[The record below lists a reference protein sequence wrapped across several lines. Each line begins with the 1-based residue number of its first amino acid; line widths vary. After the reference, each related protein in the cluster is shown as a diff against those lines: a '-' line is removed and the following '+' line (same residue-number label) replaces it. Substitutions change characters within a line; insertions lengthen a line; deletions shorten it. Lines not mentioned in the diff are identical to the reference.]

1 MNNIMNNDP
10 ELDRDFR
17 EEKSKFEKKMKK
29 KFNPVRKVVMNAIKS
44 VVVPMA
50 ILIAKVLAV
59 VILVS
64 ILLSAF
70 VTLLEGNKESGDSI
84 SNLEDYNS
92 SVSGESGGTDVTT
105 PEWIFSKSEIEDF
118 INGYDSSNT
127 ELKNKMKNYID
138 EIYKWQADYGY
149 SSALLVTIA
158 FEENRNDFEAFLDEM
173 KQKAENWKNNG
184 YTTTKEIAKD
194 YVGDDTSDEWANNIE
209 NKMQKTALDSGIIE
223 YGETSLSGDGYPNS
237 YVSKAGRT
245 YRNYKQ
251 NIGSYS
257 LSQWCG
263 TSIVK
268 KDGCSLIAVTIIVSG
283 YRNSEVN
290 PLELAQKYAVKGAGM
305 SIPGALLGEGI
316 SFTEPL
322 GADITFSEQQKE
334 TIKNHVKGSGPAII
348 KVVPPSQFT
357 NSTHFMALLDY
368 NASTNEF
375 YLSNPYTGNNSYGVS
390 GWIDA
395 DRVLIGCTRF
405 YAIK

>member
-1 MNNIMNNDP
+1 MNNAINEDP
-10 ELDRDFR
+10 KLAREFR
-17 EEKSKFEKKMKK
+17 EEKSKFEKKLKK
-29 KFNPVRKVVMNAIKS
+29 KANPVRKVIMNAIKAA
-44 VVVPMA
+44 VIPMV
-50 ILIAKVLAV
+50 ILLAKILAV
-59 VILVS
+59 VILVTVL
-64 ILLSAF
+64 ISAF
-70 VTLLEGNKESGDSI
+70 VNLLDGNSSGDSI
-84 SNLEDYNS
+84 SNNEEYNSTISNGGGIDLTNTEWNFTKDEIQKFIENYNS
-92 SVSGESGGTDVTT
+92 SNSA
-105 PEWIFSKSEIEDF
+105 
-118 INGYDSSNT
+118 
-127 ELKNKMKNYID
+127 LKNDMINNID
-138 EIYKWQADYGY
+138 KIIKWQNDYGY
-149 SSALLVTIA
+149 SSAFLITIA
-158 FEENRNDFEAFLDEM
+158 FEENRNDFETFLDEVNE
-173 KQKAENWKNNG
+173 KAGEWKKIQ
-184 YTTTKEIAKD
+184 YKTTKEIAKD
-194 YVGDDTSDEWANNIE
+194 YVGDDTANEWANNIE
-209 NKMQKTALDSGIIE
+209 NKMQEVALNSDIIK
-223 YGETSLSGDGYPNS
+223 YGEISISGDGYPNS
-237 YVSKAGRT
+237 YISKTGKT

-290 PLELAQKYAVKGAGM
+290 PMELAQKYAVIGAGM

-334 TIKNHVKGSGPAII
+334 TIKNYVKGSGPAII

>member
-1 MNNIMNNDP
+1 MNNAINEDP
-10 ELDRDFR
+10 KLAREFR
-17 EEKSKFEKKMKK
+17 EEKSKFEKKLKK
-29 KFNPVRKVVMNAIKS
+29 KANPVRKVIMNAIKAA
-44 VVVPMA
+44 VIPMV
-50 ILIAKVLAV
+50 ILLAKILAV
-59 VILVS
+59 VILVTVL
-64 ILLSAF
+64 ISAF
-70 VTLLEGNKESGDSI
+70 VNLLDGNSSGDSI
-84 SNLEDYNS
+84 SNNEEYNSTISNGGGIDLTNTEWNFTKAEIQKFIENYNS
-92 SVSGESGGTDVTT
+92 SNSA
-105 PEWIFSKSEIEDF
+105 
-118 INGYDSSNT
+118 
-127 ELKNKMKNYID
+127 LKNDMINNID
-138 EIYKWQADYGY
+138 KIIKWQNDYGY
-149 SSALLVTIA
+149 SSAFLITIA
-158 FEENRNDFEAFLDEM
+158 FEDNRTDFENFLDEVNE
-173 KQKAENWKNNG
+173 KAGEWKKNQ
-184 YTTTKEIAKD
+184 YKTTKEIAKD
-194 YVGDDTSDEWANNIE
+194 YVGDDTANEWANNIE
-209 NKMQKTALDSGIIE
+209 NKMQEVALNSDIIK
-223 YGETSLSGDGYPNS
+223 YGETSISGDGYPNL

-305 SIPGALLGEGI
+305 SISGALLGEGI

>member
-1 MNNIMNNDP
+1 MNNTMNDDP
-10 ELDRDFR
+10 KLDREFR
-17 EEKSKFEKKMKK
+17 EEKAKFEKKIKK
-29 KFNPVRKVVMNAIKS
+29 KANPVRKVIINAIKAA
-44 VVVPMA
+44 VIPMV
-50 ILIAKVLAV
+50 ILLAKILAV
-59 VILVS
+59 VILVTVL
-64 ILLSAF
+64 ISAF
-70 VTLLEGNKESGDSI
+70 VNLLDGNSSGDSI
-84 SNLEDYNS
+84 SNNEEYNSTISNGGGIDLTNTEWNFTKDEIQKFIENYNS
-92 SVSGESGGTDVTT
+92 SNSA
-105 PEWIFSKSEIEDF
+105 
-118 INGYDSSNT
+118 
-127 ELKNKMKNYID
+127 LKNDMINNID
-138 EIYKWQADYGY
+138 KIIKWQNDYGY
-149 SSALLVTIA
+149 SSAFLITIA
-158 FEENRNDFEAFLDEM
+158 FEENRNDFEAFLDEI
-173 KQKAENWKNNG
+173 KQKAETWKNNE
-184 YTTTKEIAKD
+184 YKTTKEIAKD
-194 YVGDDTSDEWANNIE
+194 YVGDDTSNEWANNIE
-209 NKMQKTALDSGIIE
+209 NKMQEVALNSDIIK
-223 YGETSLSGDGYPNS
+223 YGETSISGDGYPNS

-334 TIKNHVKGSGPAII
+334 TIKNYVKGSGPAII

>member
-1 MNNIMNNDP
+1 MNNAINEDP
-10 ELDRDFR
+10 KLAREFR
-17 EEKSKFEKKMKK
+17 EEKSKFEKKLKK
-29 KFNPVRKVVMNAIKS
+29 KANPVRKVIMNAIKAA
-44 VVVPMA
+44 VIPMV
-50 ILIAKVLAV
+50 ILLAKILAV
-59 VILVS
+59 VILVTVL
-64 ILLSAF
+64 ISAF
-70 VTLLEGNKESGDSI
+70 VNLLDGNSSGDSI
-84 SNLEDYNS
+84 SNNEEYNSTISNGGGIDLTNTEWNFTKDEIQKFIENYNS
-92 SVSGESGGTDVTT
+92 SNSA
-105 PEWIFSKSEIEDF
+105 
-118 INGYDSSNT
+118 
-127 ELKNKMKNYID
+127 LKNDMINNID
-138 EIYKWQADYGY
+138 KIIKWQNDYGY
-149 SSALLVTIA
+149 SSAFLITIA
-158 FEENRNDFEAFLDEM
+158 FEENRNDFETFLDEM
-173 KQKAENWKNNG
+173 QQKAETWKNNE
-184 YTTTKEIAKD
+184 YKTTKEIAKD
-194 YVGDDTSDEWANNIE
+194 YVGDDTANEWANNIE
-209 NKMQKTALDSGIIE
+209 NKMQEVALNSDIIK
-223 YGETSLSGDGYPNS
+223 YGETSISGDGYPNL

-305 SIPGALLGEGI
+305 SISGALLGEGI

>member
-1 MNNIMNNDP
+1 MNNAINEDP
-10 ELDRDFR
+10 KLAREFR
-17 EEKSKFEKKMKK
+17 EEKSKFEKNLKK
-29 KFNPVRKVVMNAIKS
+29 KANPVRKVIMNAIKAA
-44 VVVPMA
+44 VIPMV
-50 ILIAKVLAV
+50 ILLAKILAV
-59 VILVS
+59 VILVTVL
-64 ILLSAF
+64 ISAF
-70 VTLLEGNKESGDSI
+70 VNLLDGNSSGDSI
-84 SNLEDYNS
+84 SNNEEYNSTISNGGGIDLTNTEWNFTKDEIQKFIENYNS
-92 SVSGESGGTDVTT
+92 SNSA
-105 PEWIFSKSEIEDF
+105 
-118 INGYDSSNT
+118 
-127 ELKNKMKNYID
+127 LKNDMINNID
-138 EIYKWQADYGY
+138 KIIKWQNDYGY
-149 SSALLVTIA
+149 SSAFLITIA
-158 FEENRNDFEAFLDEM
+158 FEENRNDFETFLDEVNE
-173 KQKAENWKNNG
+173 KAGEWKKNQ
-184 YTTTKEIAKD
+184 YKTTKEIAKD
-194 YVGDDTSDEWANNIE
+194 YVGDDTANEWANNIE
-209 NKMQKTALDSGIIE
+209 NKMQEVALNSDIIK
-223 YGETSLSGDGYPNS
+223 YGEISISGDGYPNS
-237 YVSKAGRT
+237 YISKTGKT

>member
-1 MNNIMNNDP
+1 MNNAINEDP
-10 ELDRDFR
+10 KLAREFR
-17 EEKSKFEKKMKK
+17 EEKSKFEKKLKK
-29 KFNPVRKVVMNAIKS
+29 KANPVRKVIMNAIKAA
-44 VVVPMA
+44 VIPMV
-50 ILIAKVLAV
+50 ILLAKILAV
-59 VILVS
+59 VILVTVL
-64 ILLSAF
+64 ISAF
-70 VTLLEGNKESGDSI
+70 VNLLDGNSSGDSI
-84 SNLEDYNS
+84 SNNEEYNSTISNGGGIDLTNTEWNFTKDEIQKFIENYNS
-92 SVSGESGGTDVTT
+92 SNSA
-105 PEWIFSKSEIEDF
+105 
-118 INGYDSSNT
+118 
-127 ELKNKMKNYID
+127 LKNDMINNID
-138 EIYKWQADYGY
+138 KIIKWQNDYGY
-149 SSALLVTIA
+149 SSAFLITIA
-158 FEENRNDFEAFLDEM
+158 FEENRNDFETFLDEVNE
-173 KQKAENWKNNG
+173 KAGEWKKNQ
-184 YTTTKEIAKD
+184 YKTTKEIAKD
-194 YVGDDTSDEWANNIE
+194 YVGDDTANEWANNIE
-209 NKMQKTALDSGIIE
+209 NKMQEVALNSDIIK
-223 YGETSLSGDGYPNS
+223 YGEISISGDGYPNS
-237 YVSKAGRT
+237 YISKTGKT

-334 TIKNHVKGSGPAII
+334 TIKNYVKGSGPAII